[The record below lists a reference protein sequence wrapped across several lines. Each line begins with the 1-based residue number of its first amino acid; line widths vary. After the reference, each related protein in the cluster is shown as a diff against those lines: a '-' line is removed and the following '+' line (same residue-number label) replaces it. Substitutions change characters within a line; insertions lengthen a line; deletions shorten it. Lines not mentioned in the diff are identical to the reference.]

1 MLHQLA
7 ELVGMFTNARSRATM
22 ALEDSYTL
30 IKQMA
35 ADSYEAEMM
44 KDPDFRADMER
55 AEREAAATSTL
66 WQEAAQGLEIPQQ
79 QASQD
84 NEMER

>member
-1 MLHQLA
+1 
-7 ELVGMFTNARSRATM
+7 M